1 MFSASSFTK
10 KKDRVIHVPYRQ
22 DAPSPAPKKL
32 AARSAIGYPMRLES
46 IFRFPDRPNSM
57 QKTIAT
63 LLSLACILLGL
74 QPHVSRAAM
83 VDRNVAIVNN
93 DTITLS
99 EVNEL
104 AKPYFDQVRA
114 EVPAEQQAEAM
125 AQARR
130 MVIERLIDKRLVAQE
145 AAKRNLKVSD
155 AEVESTLQQLL
166 LSRKVSKE
174 EFARELSAIGM
185 SEKQYR
191 EELREQ
197 ILGSKVINA
206 VVRSKILIP
215 EEKILEYY
223 HRGSAGGQGLYNLLQ
238 IGVTWGAQRTD
249 GKALTKEA
257 AREKIEQIRRQAVSG
272 ADFAALA
279 RSSSDLPSAGD
290 GGTLGSFRLQD
301 MAATIRTA
309 VEKLDVGGISP
320 VVEVEPNFLLFKRI
334 AAPAGQEAPPDGD
347 TPTAAEKER
356 IRQQLLQEAT
366 EQRLQQWLQDL
377 RSKAYIKI
385 L

>member
-1 MFSASSFTK
+1 
-10 KKDRVIHVPYRQ
+10 
-22 DAPSPAPKKL
+22 
-32 AARSAIGYPMRLES
+32 
-46 IFRFPDRPNSM
+46 M

-74 QPHVSRAAM
+74 QPHISRAAM

-114 EVPAEQQAEAM
+114 EVPTEQQAEAM

-166 LSRKVSKE
+166 LSKKVSNE
-174 EFARELSAIGM
+174 EFAKELSAIGL

-191 EELREQ
+191 EDLREQ

-206 VVRSKILIP
+206 VVRSKILIS

-223 HRGSAGGQGLYNLLQ
+223 RRGGTGGQGLYNLLQ
-238 IGVTWGAQRTD
+238 IGVTWGAQRSD
-249 GKALTKEA
+249 GKTLTKEA
-257 AREKIEQIRRQAVSG
+257 AQEKIEQLRRQALSG

-301 MAATIRTA
+301 MANTIRAA
-309 VEKLDVGGISP
+309 VEKLNIGEISA
-320 VVEVEPNFLLFKRI
+320 VVELEPNFLLFKRI
-334 AAPAGQEAPPDGD
+334 AAPAGQEAPPGD

-356 IRQQLLQEAT
+356 IHQQLLQEAM
-366 EQRLQQWLQDL
+366 EQRLQQWLRDL